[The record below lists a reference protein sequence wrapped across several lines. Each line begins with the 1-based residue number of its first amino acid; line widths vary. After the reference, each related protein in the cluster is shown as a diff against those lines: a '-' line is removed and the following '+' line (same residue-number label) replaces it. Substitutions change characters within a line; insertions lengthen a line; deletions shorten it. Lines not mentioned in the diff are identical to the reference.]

1 MQLDLFTVVKKKM
14 KILIACEE
22 SQAVTKE
29 LRKLGHEAYSCDL
42 LDQSGGFPEWHIQGD
57 CLIEAYSGKYDMMI
71 CFPTCTYLTVS
82 GLHWNKKQPERA
94 AKTEEALNFVNKLMD
109 APIELIALENPVGC
123 ISSRIRKPNQTINPY
138 QFGDDASKRTCLWLK
153 GLPNLV
159 PTSYVEPR
167 IVCGKKRWGNQMD
180 NGQNICY
187 DETGKIVGWNDPR
200 IKGLRSK
207 TYKGIAKAIAE
218 QWT

>member
-1 MQLDLFTVVKKKM
+1 MQLDLFNTKKKVLN
-14 KILIACEE
+14 ILVACEE

-29 LRKLGHEAYSCDL
+29 LRKIGHNAFSCDL
-42 LDQSGGFPEWHIQGD
+42 LEQSGGHPEWHIKGD

-94 AKTEEALNFVNKLMD
+94 AKTEDALNFVKKLMD
-109 APIELIALENPVGC
+109 APIEFIALENPVGC
-123 ISSRIRKPNQTINPY
+123 ISSRIKKPSQTINPH

-159 PTSYVEPR
+159 PTKNIEPR
-167 IVCGKKRWGNQMD
+167 IFEGKKRWANQMD

-187 DETGKIVGWNDPR
+187 DENNKIVGWNDPR

-207 TYKGIAKAIAE
+207 TYKGIAKAMAE

>member
-1 MQLDLFTVVKKKM
+1 M
-14 KILIACEE
+14 KVLIACEE

-29 LRKLGHEAYSCDL
+29 FRKIGIEAYSCDI
-42 LDQSGGFPEWHIQGD
+42 LDCSGGHPEWHIKGD
-57 CLIEAYSGKYDMMI
+57 AIAEAYSGKYDMMI

-94 AKTEEALNFVNKLMD
+94 KKTEDALVFVQKLMD
-109 APIELIALENPVGC
+109 APIEFIALENPVGC
-123 ISSRIRKPNQTINPY
+123 ISTRIRKPNQTINPH

-153 GLPNLV
+153 GLPNLI
-159 PTSYVEPR
+159 PTNNVAPR
-167 IVCGKKRWGNQMD
+167 LVDGKRRWANQMD
-180 NGQNICY
+180 NGQNITY
-187 DETGKIVGWNDPR
+187 DENNKIVGWNDPR

-207 TYKGIAKAIAE
+207 TYKGIAEAMAT

>member
-1 MQLDLFTVVKKKM
+1 M
-14 KILIACEE
+14 KILLACEE

-29 LRKLGHEAYSCDL
+29 LRARGHEAYSCDL
-42 LDQSGGFPEWHIQGD
+42 LPCSGGHIEWHIQGD

-94 AKTEEALNFVNKLMD
+94 AKTEEALNFVKKLMD
-109 APIELIALENPVGC
+109 APIEFIALENPVGC

-167 IVCGKKRWGNQMD
+167 IVDGKKRWGNQMD

-207 TYKGIAKAIAE
+207 TYKGIAKAMAE

>member
-1 MQLDLFTVVKKKM
+1 M
-14 KILIACEE
+14 KVLIACEE

-29 LRKLGHEAYSCDL
+29 FRRIGIEAYSCDI
-42 LDQSGGFPEWHIQGD
+42 QECSGGHPEWHIKGD
-57 CLIEAYSGKYDMMI
+57 AIAEAYSGKYDMMI

-94 AKTEEALNFVNKLMD
+94 KKTEDALVFVQKLMD
-109 APIELIALENPVGC
+109 APIEFIALENPVGC
-123 ISSRIRKPNQTINPY
+123 ISTRIRKPNQTINPH

-153 GLPNLV
+153 GLPNLI
-159 PTSYVEPR
+159 PTNNVAPR
-167 IVCGKKRWGNQMD
+167 LVDGKRRWANQMD
-180 NGQNICY
+180 NGQNITY
-187 DETGKIVGWNDPR
+187 DENNKIVGWNDPR

-207 TYKGIAKAIAE
+207 TYKGIAEAMAT

>member
-1 MQLDLFTVVKKKM
+1 M
-14 KILIACEE
+14 KVLIACEE

-29 LRKLGHEAYSCDL
+29 FRKIGIEAYSCDI
-42 LDQSGGFPEWHIQGD
+42 LDCSGGHPEWHIKGD
-57 CLIEAYSGKYDMMI
+57 AIAEAYSGKYDMMI

-94 AKTEEALNFVNKLMD
+94 KKTEDALVFVQKLMD
-109 APIELIALENPVGC
+109 APIEFIALENPVGC
-123 ISSRIRKPNQTINPY
+123 ISTRIRKPNQTINPH

-153 GLPNLV
+153 GLPNLI
-159 PTSYVEPR
+159 PTNNVAPR
-167 IVCGKKRWGNQMD
+167 LVDGKKRWANQMD
-180 NGQNICY
+180 NGQNITY
-187 DETGKIVGWNDPR
+187 DENNKIVGWNDPR

-207 TYKGIAKAIAE
+207 TYKGIAEAMAT

>member
-1 MQLDLFTVVKKKM
+1 MR
-14 KILIACEE
+14 ILVACEE

-29 LRKLGHEAYSCDL
+29 LRKLGHEAFSCDL
-42 LDQSGGFPEWHIQGD
+42 LPCSGGHTEWHIQGD

-94 AKTEEALNFVNKLMD
+94 AKTEDALNFVKKLMD
-109 APIELIALENPVGC
+109 APIEFIALENPVGC

-153 GLPNLV
+153 GLSNLV
-159 PTSYVEPR
+159 PTTYVEPR
-167 IVCGKKRWGNQMD
+167 IVDGKKRWGNQMD

-207 TYKGIAKAIAE
+207 TYKGIAKAMAK

>member
-1 MQLDLFTVVKKKM
+1 MR
-14 KILIACEE
+14 ILVACEE

-29 LRKLGHEAYSCDL
+29 LRKLGHEAFSCDL
-42 LDQSGGFPEWHIQGD
+42 LPCSGGHAEWHIQGD

-94 AKTEEALNFVNKLMD
+94 AKTEDALNFVKKLMD
-109 APIELIALENPVGC
+109 APIEFIALENPVGC

-159 PTSYVEPR
+159 PTTYVEPR
-167 IVCGKKRWGNQMD
+167 IVDGKKRWGNQMD

-207 TYKGIAKAIAE
+207 TYKGIAKAMAE

>member
-1 MQLDLFTVVKKKM
+1 MR
-14 KILIACEE
+14 ILLACEE

-29 LRKLGHEAYSCDL
+29 LRARGHEAYSCDL
-42 LDQSGGFPEWHIQGD
+42 LPCSGGHTEWHIQGD

-94 AKTEEALNFVNKLMD
+94 AKTEDALNFVKKLMD
-109 APIELIALENPVGC
+109 APIEFIALENPVGC

-159 PTSYVEPR
+159 PTTYVEPR
-167 IVCGKKRWGNQMD
+167 IVDGKKRWGNQMD

-207 TYKGIAKAIAE
+207 TYKGIAKAMAE

>member
-1 MQLDLFTVVKKKM
+1 MR
-14 KILIACEE
+14 ILVACEE

-29 LRKLGHEAYSCDL
+29 LRKLGHEAFSCDL
-42 LDQSGGFPEWHIQGD
+42 LPCSGGHTEWHIQGD

-94 AKTEEALNFVNKLMD
+94 AKTEDALNFVKKLMD
-109 APIELIALENPVGC
+109 APIEFIALENPVGC

-138 QFGDDASKRTCLWLK
+138 QFGDDASKRTCLWIK

-159 PTSYVEPR
+159 PTTYVEPR
-167 IVCGKKRWGNQMD
+167 IVDGKKRWGNQMD

-207 TYKGIAKAIAE
+207 TYKGIAKAMAE